1 MKEFIT
7 LGYSYNELSE
17 EAKEAVKQWY
27 LDDPIRNDIFS
38 ESVESM
44 LSEEFPRSK
53 LKVHYSLSYCQGDG
67 LNIHGTINLYDFLEK
82 WEISEKSRRTMEY
95 YIDNSLNV
103 YTFEK
108 NNRYCY
114 SCKFIDRKYIGDT
127 ISEFTEELNHNSI
140 RGIKNDI
147 IKAFFIDMFDYFENL
162 DDEWENA
169 GYKYFYECENEEV
182 EDFCN
187 ANDYYFTE
195 EGRII

>member
-44 LSEEFPRSK
+44 LSEDFPRSK
-53 LKVHYSLSYCQGDG
+53 LNVNYSLSYRQGDG

-82 WEISEKSRRTMEY
+82 WEISEKSRRTMNF
-95 YIDNSLNV
+95 YIDNSLNT

-114 SCKFIDRKYIGDT
+114 SCKFIDRKYIDDT

-147 IKAFFIDMFDYFENL
+147 IKAFFY
-162 DDEWENA
+162 
-169 GYKYFYECENEEV
+169 
-182 EDFCN
+182 
-187 ANDYYFTE
+187 
-195 EGRII
+195 